1 MFCSRVVT
9 HDTILSLRAIRAI
22 PFGPQVTSWIGRKK
36 VPGLSN
42 LLDLLSLAS
51 NAFTIFATVSFAAS
65 AAAEFVSSALRWRAK
80 SLLDGMKR
88 LLDDRQLQGLALQ
101 VYNNLIVN
109 PLGSGGAQSEAQLEN
124 IATQVKPE
132 AFGVAILQILHIVP
146 SAIGSNDQPV
156 DPALPLDVRIANAR
170 ANARRVITL
179 YVSSEANQ
187 AALIRFAEALIEDNK
202 AVQSDMEKA
211 AAAWFDYA
219 MTHVGAEFQRRMRF
233 TTFVFA
239 LIIAAILDLKPIPFG
254 GFSTMLDPRAVA
266 PAGTALAK
274 NVPYVIEGLQWLVV
288 ALASLMGAEFWY
300 NLLKQFTRSS
310 TPPPQNP
317 RT

>member
-1 MFCSRVVT
+1 M
-9 HDTILSLRAIRAI
+9 
-22 PFGPQVTSWIGRKK
+22 
-36 VPGLSN
+36 PGLSN

-51 NAFTIFATVSFAAS
+51 NAITIFATVSFAAS

-88 LLDDRQLQGLALQ
+88 LLDDRQLNGLALQ

-109 PLGSGGAQSEAQLEN
+109 PLGSGGAQTVAQLSN

-146 SAIGSNDQPV
+146 NALDPNDGPL
-156 DPALPLDVRIANAR
+156 DPALSLDVRIANAK
-170 ANARRVITL
+170 ANAQRVINL
-179 YVSSEANQ
+179 HVSSPDNQ
-187 AALIRFAEALIEDNK
+187 AALTCFTDALIEDNQV
-202 AVQSDMEKA
+202 VQSAMEKA

-219 MTHVGAEFQRRMRF
+219 MTHVGAEFQRRMRL
-233 TTFVFA
+233 TTFAFA
-239 LIIAAILDLKPIPFG
+239 LVIAAILDLKPIPFG
-254 GFSTMLDPRAVA
+254 GFSTMLDPRAIA
-266 PAGTALAK
+266 PAGTAIAK
-274 NVPYVIEGLQWLVV
+274 NVPYVVEGLQWVVV

-300 NLLKQFTRSS
+300 NLLKQFSRSS
-310 TPPPQNP
+310 TPPPQTP